1 MSAGPSQD
9 PFGGW
14 TSRSRGRPSGPP
26 VLQDGPGPMAT
37 RLNWKSARP
46 LLLLYC
52 DLRQRQLPFEPIPQN
67 VAQVLE
73 IR

>member
-1 MSAGPSQD
+1 MD
-9 PFGGW
+9 L
-14 TSRSRGRPSGPP
+14 P
-26 VLQDGPGPMAT
+26 VPRAALRAALLQDGPGPMAT

-73 IR
+73 TR